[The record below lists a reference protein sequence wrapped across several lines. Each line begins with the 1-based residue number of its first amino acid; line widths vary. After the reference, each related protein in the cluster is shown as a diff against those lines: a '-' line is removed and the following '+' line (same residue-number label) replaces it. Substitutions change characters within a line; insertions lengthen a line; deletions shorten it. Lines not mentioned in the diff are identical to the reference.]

1 VLAVKYILEN
11 IFSTGKVFLPLARY
25 GVTPF
30 RVGSGEVDSAVLL
43 YIHIHTHTYIHIHTH
58 AYIHIHTHTYTYIH
72 IHTHTYT
79 YIHIPIHIHTHTNT
93 HTNTHTKLTYTY
105 KYTYKYKKKYKKKC
119 IQAVIPLL
127 VVEGLTALS
136 FLGQPRDSVLQVLN
150 PKP

>member
-1 VLAVKYILEN
+1 MLAVKYILEN

-30 RVGSGEVDSAVLL
+30 SVGSGEVDSAVLL

-105 KYTYKYKKKYKKKC
+105 KYTYKYKKKIQKKMHTGSDTT
-119 IQAVIPLL
+119 ISSGGVDSAILL
-127 VVEGLTALS
+127 GTAKRQRAP
-136 FLGQPRDSVLQVLN
+136 GA
-150 PKP
+150 KP